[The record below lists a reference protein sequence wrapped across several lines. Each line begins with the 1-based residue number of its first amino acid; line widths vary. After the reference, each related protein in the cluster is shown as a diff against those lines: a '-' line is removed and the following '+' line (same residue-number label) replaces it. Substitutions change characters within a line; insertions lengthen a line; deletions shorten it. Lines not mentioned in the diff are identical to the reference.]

1 MNKLYLKLAWSN
13 LKNSRQFYLPYV
25 IAGMLS
31 AMMFYTMCA
40 IQGNEGLSKMRGGTS
55 VQMVL
60 FFGVIVVGVF
70 VSIFLFYTNSFIMK
84 RRKKELGIYNILGM
98 EKIHIAKTMAWETV
112 FSFLIA
118 VGGGLILGIVFQKL
132 LTMFLYRL
140 TGLDAA
146 IPFYISGWG
155 CLHTAELFGAIYV
168 CILLYNLMQIRL
180 SNPVELLHSGSTG
193 EREPKTK
200 ILQAVLGVVCI
211 AAGYYMAITVDNP
224 VKAITLFFVAVMLVI
239 IGTYWL
245 FNAGSI
251 AFLKLL
257 RKNKRYYYQTR
268 HFTTVSG
275 MIYRMKQNA
284 VGLANICILSTMVLV
299 VISMTV
305 CMYAGLEDELKT

>member
-40 IQGNEGLSKMRGGTS
+40 IQGNEGLSKMRGGAS

-98 EKIHIAKTMAWETV
+98 EKIHIAKIMAWETV

-155 CLHTAELFGAIYV
+155 CLFIPQNFLVPFMYV
-168 CILLYNLMQIRL
+168 
-180 SNPVELLHSGSTG
+180 
-193 EREPKTK
+193 
-200 ILQAVLGVVCI
+200 
-211 AAGYYMAITVDNP
+211 
-224 VKAITLFFVAVMLVI
+224 FF
-239 IGTYWL
+239 
-245 FNAGSI
+245 
-251 AFLKLL
+251 
-257 RKNKRYYYQTR
+257 
-268 HFTTVSG
+268 FT
-275 MIYRMKQNA
+275 I
-284 VGLANICILSTMVLV
+284 
-299 VISMTV
+299 
-305 CMYAGLEDELKT
+305 

>member
-31 AMMFYTMCA
+31 AMMFYTMWA

-98 EKIHIAKTMAWETV
+98 GKIHIAKIMAWETF

-132 LTMFLYRL
+132 LTMFLLHFRMGMPSYRRTFWCHL
-140 TGLDAA
+140 CMYSSLQSDADPA
-146 IPFYISGWG
+146 FKSGG
-155 CLHTAELFGAIYV
+155 
-168 CILLYNLMQIRL
+168 
-180 SNPVELLHSGSTG
+180 
-193 EREPKTK
+193 
-200 ILQAVLGVVCI
+200 I
-211 AAGYYMAITVDNP
+211 AA
-224 VKAITLFFVAVMLVI
+224 
-239 IGTYWL
+239 
-245 FNAGSI
+245 
-251 AFLKLL
+251 
-257 RKNKRYYYQTR
+257 
-268 HFTTVSG
+268 
-275 MIYRMKQNA
+275 
-284 VGLANICILSTMVLV
+284 
-299 VISMTV
+299 
-305 CMYAGLEDELKT
+305 

>member
-40 IQGNEGLSKMRGGTS
+40 IQGNEGLSKMRGGAS

-98 EKIHIAKTMAWETV
+98 EK
-112 FSFLIA
+112 S
-118 VGGGLILGIVFQKL
+118 ILPKSWHGKRFFFPDRSWRRPDTRYRIPEITDYV
-132 LTMFLYRL
+132 LYRL

-155 CLHTAELFGAIYV
+155 CLHTAELLVPFMYV
-168 CILLYNLMQIRL
+168 
-180 SNPVELLHSGSTG
+180 
-193 EREPKTK
+193 
-200 ILQAVLGVVCI
+200 
-211 AAGYYMAITVDNP
+211 
-224 VKAITLFFVAVMLVI
+224 FF
-239 IGTYWL
+239 
-245 FNAGSI
+245 
-251 AFLKLL
+251 
-257 RKNKRYYYQTR
+257 
-268 HFTTVSG
+268 FT
-275 MIYRMKQNA
+275 I
-284 VGLANICILSTMVLV
+284 
-299 VISMTV
+299 
-305 CMYAGLEDELKT
+305 

>member
-84 RRKKELGIYNILGM
+84 RRKKELGIYNIHWHGKNPYCQNHGM
-98 EKIHIAKTMAWETV
+98 GNG

-140 TGLDAA
+140 TD
-146 IPFYISGWG
+146 
-155 CLHTAELFGAIYV
+155 
-168 CILLYNLMQIRL
+168 
-180 SNPVELLHSGSTG
+180 
-193 EREPKTK
+193 
-200 ILQAVLGVVCI
+200 
-211 AAGYYMAITVDNP
+211 
-224 VKAITLFFVAVMLVI
+224 
-239 IGTYWL
+239 
-245 FNAGSI
+245 
-251 AFLKLL
+251 
-257 RKNKRYYYQTR
+257 
-268 HFTTVSG
+268 
-275 MIYRMKQNA
+275 
-284 VGLANICILSTMVLV
+284 
-299 VISMTV
+299 
-305 CMYAGLEDELKT
+305 

>member
-40 IQGNEGLSKMRGGTS
+40 IQGNEGLSKMRGGAS

-98 EKIHIAKTMAWETV
+98 GKIHIAKIMAWETF

-155 CLHTAELFGAIYV
+155 CLHTAELFGAMYSS
-168 CILLYNLMQIRL
+168 LQ
-180 SNPVELLHSGSTG
+180 SDADPAFKSGG
-193 EREPKTK
+193 
-200 ILQAVLGVVCI
+200 I
-211 AAGYYMAITVDNP
+211 AA
-224 VKAITLFFVAVMLVI
+224 
-239 IGTYWL
+239 
-245 FNAGSI
+245 
-251 AFLKLL
+251 
-257 RKNKRYYYQTR
+257 
-268 HFTTVSG
+268 
-275 MIYRMKQNA
+275 
-284 VGLANICILSTMVLV
+284 
-299 VISMTV
+299 
-305 CMYAGLEDELKT
+305 